1 MNKYT
6 IKHDAVSERHAHD
19 AAVEDRAARLDAKA
33 RELAEHNTK
42 EKALA
47 LDDPRIG
54 LVSRN
59 GRLVA
64 CAFVAGKYVEGTV
77 RSVLAVLHA

>member
-1 MNKYT
+1 MIRT
-6 IKHDAVSERHAHD
+6 MHDAVTERHAHD
-19 AAVEDRAARLDAKA
+19 DAMEARAARRDAKA
-33 RELAEHNTK
+33 RELAEHNAK

-64 CAFVAGKYVEGTV
+64 YAFVAGKYVEGTV